1 MGQRAAFAQVRGVV
15 FDMDGTLID
24 SPLDFGRIRAEA
36 EVPEGRPILE
46 FLETAPEDVHQRVT
60 EVLLRHER
68 EAAEGATLRAG
79 AAELIRALAARR
91 IKTALLTRNSAESV
105 RTVLDRFGLCFD
117 CWLSREHAE
126 PKPSP
131 QPVLKIAALLDLKP
145 AQLLMVGDYVF
156 DVQAGRAAGSPTAF
170 VKNRGGI
177 HPPHE
182 ADVVIENLLELLD
195 MLPHTQ

>member
-1 MGQRAAFAQVRGVV
+1 MGQPVAFAHVRGVV

-36 EVPEGRPILE
+36 GVPDGRPILE
-46 FLETAPEDVHQRVT
+46 FLETAPAGVRERVT

-79 AAELIRALAARR
+79 AAELVRALAERG

-105 RTVLDRFGLCFD
+105 RTVLDRFGLSFD
-117 CWLSREHAE
+117 CWLSREHSE

-131 QPVLKIAALLDLKP
+131 QPVFKIAGLLGLEP
-145 AQLLMVGDYVF
+145 VELLMVGDYVF

-170 VKNRGGI
+170 VKNRGGVQ
-177 HPPHE
+177 PPSE
-182 ADVVIENLLELLD
+182 ADVVIENLLDLLD
-195 MLPHTQ
+195 MLPQAH